1 MQQFIV
7 LVFILAN
14 DLGESIYHADKVD
27 TDGGHTSDTPTE
39 DAWEY
44 DTQKDDL
51 FSGATTSLKNGEQRR
66 SVYLS
71 KHNGNKGS
79 VLGSSDLY
87 LSDKRAH
94 VYEDDANKDDHDDN
108 DVDSS
113 FDGGFSLAVND
124 EDDSTNMR
132 NSNHGDFVD
141 FGKGDVNW
149 EDSRAGSRARRL
161 RRESDRRKRR
171 SIVDD
176 LMKVYR

>member
-27 TDGGHTSDTPTE
+27 TDGGHTSDTPE

-44 DTQKDDL
+44 NTQKDDL
-51 FSGATTSLKNGEQRR
+51 FSGATTSLKNGEERR

-71 KHNGNKGS
+71 KHKGNKGS
-79 VLGSSDLY
+79 VLGLSDLY
-87 LSDKRAH
+87 LSDKRAQ
-94 VYEDDANKDDHDDN
+94 VYEEDANKDDHDDN

-113 FDGGFSLAVND
+113 FDGGFSLPVND

-161 RRESDRRKRR
+161 RRQSDRRKRR